1 MVWSDLFSYFFAISG
16 KETAHNFS
24 VYSSLE
30 ELLLRC
36 HKRRTFNE
44 IFPTWMRVNVIFAT
58 LLHNVLFA
66 RKIHLKSNQEDS

>member
-1 MVWSDLFSYFFAISG
+1 MLRSDLFSYFFGFSG
-16 KETAHNFS
+16 KETAHNFL
-24 VYSSLE
+24 VYFSLE

-44 IFPTWMRVNVIFAT
+44 NSTWVNVIFAT

-66 RKIHLKSNQEDS
+66 RKMHLKCNQGDS